1 MDVEVAVPEI
11 VKPGLE
17 DRLAGMI
24 VGALVGDAAALGS
37 HWIYNL
43 QDIEKQFP
51 GGPRGFDASAEGH
64 YHFGKTPGAFT
75 HYGDAALSV
84 LKAVA
89 EAGRGDPVVI
99 GRAWA
104 ADCIPQNGYEGYFD
118 SASRGTAE
126 TYLGWLDGGNT
137 PESYD
142 WQQGADDDQ
151 LATATSI
158 APVVAAH
165 FQDQGWAGAIGLATR
180 VRQNNARAVAYNRVF
195 GALLRELLAGRD
207 LHSAF
212 HRVEAQ
218 LDGSTEPL
226 DLEIR
231 RKLGEAFGLKHK
243 SVAEATQ
250 TLGQSCP
257 LLCSFPSAAHAAIKY
272 PEDFKTCILEILGA
286 GGDNAGRAAIA
297 GALLGASLGLG
308 QLPSDWID
316 RLQDKEVILTAADT
330 LAKLGGKGL
339 QPAA

>member
-1 MDVEVAVPEI
+1 MQVVTTVPEI

-17 DRLAGMI
+17 DRLAGML
-24 VGALVGDAAALGS
+24 VGALVGDAAGLGS

-43 QDIEKQFP
+43 EDLHKQFP
-51 GGPRGFDASAEGH
+51 EGLQGFDAPAEGH
-64 YHFGKTPGAFT
+64 YHFGKEPGAFT
-75 HYGDAALSV
+75 HYGDAALTV

-89 EAGRGDPVVI
+89 EAGKGDPQAI
-99 GRAWA
+99 GQAWA
-104 ADCIPQNGYEGYFD
+104 AECMPQNGYQGYFD

-126 TYLGWLDGGNT
+126 TYFSWLDAGNS
-137 PESYD
+137 PEAYD

-165 FQDQGWAGAIGLATR
+165 FQDPNWAGAIGLVTR
-180 VRQNNARAVAYNRVF
+180 VRQNNARAVAYNRVH

-207 LHSAF
+207 VHSAF

-231 RKLGEAFGLKHK
+231 RKLGEAFSLKHK

-250 TLGQSCP
+250 VLGQSCP
-257 LLCSFPSAAHAAIKY
+257 LLCSFPSAAHAAIRY
-272 PEDFKTCILEILGA
+272 PEDFKTCLLEILGA

-297 GALLGASLGLG
+297 GAWLGASLGLA
-308 QLPSDWID
+308 QLPTDWVD
-316 RLQDKEVILTAADT
+316 RLNAKAEILKAAHSLADKGAA
-330 LAKLGGKGL
+330 GL
-339 QPAA
+339 ETTD